1 MSQAGLAAL
10 LAWQAPDGGFPSCV
24 GEGAD
29 SIEDRT
35 CFVTAS
41 IALLL
46 ATMAPGTVA
55 PDTIV
60 PNTIAA
66 ETVPSSLDCRAARD
80 RALDFVERCEAPDAP
95 GAFGFYP
102 FDGRGSR
109 LVDQLPPDAD
119 DTALAWLALLAA
131 GRRDAAAARA
141 AFHDRIGPASC
152 HLVPGDAPP
161 WVRPGAVRTW
171 LVECGRDNPV
181 DLTVNA
187 NVAALAARIGAADHP
202 AAEGAC
208 ASLLAAASGGYEP
221 VAFRRHLTPYY
232 ARIDELRLA
241 VERAVALG
249 AGALAPCLPWL
260 EATGLAAASH
270 APDKPLYCN
279 AHGSPVWR
287 SPALQHARI
296 LASAYAGAVKT
307 GEQAGSGGG

>member
-1 MSQAGLAAL
+1 MSQASLAAL
-10 LAWQAPDGGFPSCV
+10 LASQAPDGGFASRV
-24 GEGAD
+24 GDGAD

-46 ATMAPGTVA
+46 AAMALESVESGM
-55 PDTIV
+55 
-60 PNTIAA
+60 
-66 ETVPSSLDCRAARD
+66 DCQAARD
-80 RALDFVERCEAPDAP
+80 RALDFVERCEAPDAH

-102 FDGRGSR
+102 YDGQGPR
-109 LVDQLPPDAD
+109 LVDRLPPDAD

-131 GRRDAAAARA
+131 GRRDISAARA
-141 AFHDRIGPASC
+141 AFHDRIGPASRR
-152 HLVPGDAPP
+152 LAPGGAPP

-171 LVECGRDNPV
+171 LVECGRDNPI

-187 NVAALAARIGAADHP
+187 NVAALAERIGAADHP
-202 AAEGAC
+202 AAEGAR
-208 ASLLAAASGGYEP
+208 ASLLAAAGGGYEP
-221 VAFRRHLTPYY
+221 AAFRRHLTPYY

-249 AGALAPCLPWL
+249 AGALQPCLKWL
-260 EATGLAAASH
+260 EPSGPAEASL

-296 LASAYAGAVKT
+296 LASAHAGAVKT
-307 GEQAGSGGG
+307 GEPAGSGGG